1 MMEQAQAFL
10 DESEAL
16 YDLVKDLDDEVLELQ
31 TGFKN
36 WTINAVIGHLHV
48 WNHAADWSLEGG
60 GKFAELFN
68 AFVEHM
74 AAGGS
79 FNSFELQW
87 REGLN
92 GQALV
97 QEWRAYYRALAERF
111 GTADPQARV
120 EWAGPDMSVRSS
132 VTARLMETW
141 AHGQE
146 VYDLLGINRQN
157 QDHIKNIAVL
167 GLNTYGYCFRNRQLD
182 PPEPRPFLKLVAP
195 SGGLWEMGEASE
207 TEVIEGLAEEF
218 CQVVTQTRNIA
229 DTSLIVTGK
238 NAAAWMEIAQCFAGA
253 PETPPV
259 PGTRKITTRH

>member
-16 YDLVKDLDDEVLELQ
+16 FELIKDLDDEALELQ
-31 TGFKN
+31 TGFKG
-36 WTINAVIGHLHV
+36 WTINAVIGHLHM
-48 WNHAADWSLEGG
+48 WNHAADLSLEGE
-60 GKFAELFN
+60 GKFEELFS

-79 FNSFELQW
+79 FNSFELEW
-87 REGLN
+87 RDGLN

-97 QEWRAYYRALAERF
+97 AEWRAYYRALADRF
-111 GTADPQARV
+111 GAADPKARV
-120 EWAGPDMSVRSS
+120 EWAGPGMSVRSS

-146 VYDLLGINRQN
+146 VYDLLGVKRQN
-157 QDHIKNIAVL
+157 RDYIKNIVVL
-167 GLNTYGYCFRNRQLD
+167 GLNTYGFGFQNRKMEV
-182 PPEPRPFLKLVAP
+182 PEPRPFLKLTAP
-195 SGGLWEMGEASE
+195 SGAIWEMGEANDK
-207 TEVIEGLAEEF
+207 EVIEGLAEEF

-229 DTSLIVTGK
+229 DTTLQVTGE

-253 PETPPV
+253 PQDPPL
-259 PGTRKITTRH
+259 PGTRRTETRH